1 MVWKN
6 KKELVD
12 TTRIESVDGEN
23 VIDIPSM
30 LSLSFDADEA
40 KEGKTIKV
48 LAPTRPLIRLIKTGN

>member
-6 KKELVD
+6 KNELVD

>member
-23 VIDIPSM
+23 FIDIPSM

>member
-48 LAPTRPLIRLIKTGN
+48 LASTRPLIRLIKTGN